1 MSTNKSVFAIPAF
14 LLTISL
20 SACSLGNSEAETSA
34 KTDAA
39 CVFISTPYTNWITS
53 GGDTSSPTGRLGREA
68 TLSGINGAKDEL
80 SAMVTQDEL
89 DAANEIFRDK
99 ESDFTTS
106 DLLAA
111 VYEFEDQINDWES
124 MNVTPWTAGD
134 MASIDADFQKIQS
147 ICGELR
153 K

>member
-1 MSTNKSVFAIPAF
+1 
-14 LLTISL
+14 
-20 SACSLGNSEAETSA
+20 
-34 KTDAA
+34 
-39 CVFISTPYTNWITS
+39 
-53 GGDTSSPTGRLGREA
+53 
-68 TLSGINGAKDEL
+68 
-80 SAMVTQDEL
+80 MVTQDEL